1 MLSPVPSL
9 AKGRPCGQAPPTAQP
24 APGSRGSPLRGLLT
38 GPRGDP
44 CRGDECG
51 VVTDGVFPLSQNL
64 FSAFTITSV
73 QEMSLGADLPL
84 NAISRLVWTPTT
96 GTGGGVPGG
105 PGGAVSLPSPLSSPP
120 RSSPAPASPQAGP
133 KPGHTAAHGDQNLPG
148 HGPVQRAWR
157 WLSRTVSSPSSAGG
171 ALPTPCHPQVY

>member
-1 MLSPVPSL
+1 MARLPPRLSLP
-9 AKGRPCGQAPPTAQP
+9 QAR
-24 APGSRGSPLRGLLT
+24 GGSPLRGLLT

-96 GTGGGVPGG
+96 GTGGAFLGVLGELSASPHPSPLLPGPAQPRPVPKLDPSQVTLQPMEIRTFLATVQYNVPGG
-105 PGGAVSLPSPLSSPP
+105 G
-120 RSSPAPASPQAGP
+120 
-133 KPGHTAAHGDQNLPG
+133 
-148 HGPVQRAWR
+148 
-157 WLSRTVSSPSSAGG
+157 SAG
-171 ALPTPCHPQVY
+171 L